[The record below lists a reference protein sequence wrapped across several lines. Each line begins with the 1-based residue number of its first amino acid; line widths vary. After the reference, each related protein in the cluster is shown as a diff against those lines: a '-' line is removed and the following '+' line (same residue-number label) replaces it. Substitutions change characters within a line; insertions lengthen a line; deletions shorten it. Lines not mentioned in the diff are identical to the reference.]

1 MSARIFHQD
10 LLREHFEEIT
20 TLYEQRLERLR
31 DWESSPD
38 DVAELEARIEA
49 HLDALVLA
57 KEAAIVVGLAVV
69 DRGDPWS
76 YYGLLAVACRLDRF
90 EYVRVALLVLDGLC
104 EGEHADEWA
113 AASVR
118 QAITD
123 ALVHHL
129 PDERAQLVAAALL
142 EASPHTRPVLA
153 TCIGA
158 RCWVQVA
165 DELRS
170 AAIEPSDDPEA
181 VLRALSQVPG
191 LAPRLLL
198 ANVGSPDASV
208 AQTAAIG
215 ALRRGDAGALD
226 FLVQN
231 HHAPWTALPL
241 AMAGSAA
248 VGPWLAEVARG
259 DQPAEALLA
268 LGVLGDPAHVPVLL
282 EHLNRPEHAVAAAV
296 ALFLITGARL
306 DATEADDDEADDE
319 RDPSTGGAPWAS
331 LRGSGISTHCV
342 AWAAWMDTDG
352 HRLRP
357 GQRHRLG
364 VPTTA
369 KADLD
374 MLSQSPLPL
383 WLRRLFAD
391 EFVIRY
397 GVQWAYQPDLLVA
410 RQRELLAP
418 VGARLED
425 PRLRFVDGAWHFQG
439 RPLDGGGWR

>member
-1 MSARIFHQD
+1 MSARLFHQD

-20 TLYEQRLERLR
+20 RLYEQRLERLC

-38 DVAELEARIEA
+38 DLAEVEARIEA

-57 KEAAIVVGLAVV
+57 DEAAIAIGLTAA

-76 YYGLLAVACRLDRF
+76 YYGLLALACRLDRF
-90 EYVRVALLVLDGLC
+90 EYVCVALLVLDGLC
-104 EGEHADEWA
+104 EGEHADHWA
-113 AASVR
+113 AARVR

-129 PDERAQLVAAALL
+129 SDDRAQLVAAALR
-142 EASPHTRPVLA
+142 EASTHTRPVLA

-158 RCWVQVA
+158 RCWVQA
-165 DELRS
+165 AEELRS
-170 AAIEPSDDPEA
+170 AAALPSNDPEA

-215 ALRRGDAGALD
+215 ALRRGDTGALD

-231 HHAPWTALPL
+231 HHAPWASLPL

-248 VGPWLAEVARG
+248 AGPWLAEVARG
-259 DQPAEALLA
+259 DRPSEALLA
-268 LGVLGDPAHVPVLL
+268 LGVLGDPTHVPMLL
-282 EHLNRPEHAVAAAV
+282 GRLGTPEHAVAAAV

-306 DATEADDDEADDE
+306 ATSEADDDEQ
-319 RDPSTGGAPWAS
+319 DPNTGGAPWAS
-331 LRGSGISTHCV
+331 LHGSGISTEPG
-342 AWAAWMDTDG
+342 AWATWMATHG

-369 KADLD
+369 HADLD
-374 MLSQSPLPL
+374 MVSQSPLPL
-383 WLRRLFAD
+383 WLRRLLAD
-391 EFVIRY
+391 ELVIRY
-397 GVQWAYQPDLLVA
+397 GVEWPYQPDLLVA
-410 RQRELLAP
+410 RQRELVAP
-418 VGARLED
+418 MRAQLDDPGLRL
-425 PRLRFVDGAWHFQG
+425 VDGAWHFQG